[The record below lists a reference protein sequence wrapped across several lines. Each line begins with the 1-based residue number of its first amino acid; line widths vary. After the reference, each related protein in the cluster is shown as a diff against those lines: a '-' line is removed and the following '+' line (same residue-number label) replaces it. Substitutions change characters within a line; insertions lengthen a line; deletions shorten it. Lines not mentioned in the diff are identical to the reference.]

1 MTKQEG
7 PAGRATGR
15 TRLGSTSPKRAKRF
29 KAEIATVC
37 AATMRPLKAV
47 GGSYKVDRHARLL
60 FPKEK
65 ADFATAVEATRREV
79 NRAAQVA
86 IARTRYERHELRAA
100 REWAQ
105 RLGYLLTLVER
116 AAKRLPPG
124 DAAVVAA
131 DMAAGFAHPDAS
143 SVIGLLVPTIEC
155 INAMCALAIV
165 LRRFDIAP
173 PPPPRSDPLARYF
186 VEAMAAA
193 YKAMHALQ
201 PPRSRK
207 GPFVDLLAAAWLDLD
222 FPWPSP
228 DTSLEGWLGQKAE
241 ALPTL
246 ATKVSDQT
254 R

>member
-1 MTKQEG
+1 MSRSSKCPNFVKSDHT
-7 PAGRATGR
+7 
-15 TRLGSTSPKRAKRF
+15 
-29 KAEIATVC
+29 
-37 AATMRPLKAV
+37 AAIRPLKAV
-47 GGSYKVDRHARLL
+47 GGSYGVDAHASVL

-65 ADFATAVEATRREV
+65 ADRATAVEATRREV

-86 IARTRYERHELRAA
+86 VARTRHERHDLRVA
-100 REWAQ
+100 REQAQ
-105 RLGYLLTLVER
+105 RLGRLLTLIER
-116 AAKRLPPG
+116 GARRLPPG

-131 DMAAGFAHPDAS
+131 DIAAGFAHPDAS
-143 SVIGLLVPTIEC
+143 SVIGLLVPAIEC
-155 INAMCALAIV
+155 INEMRALAIE

-173 PPPPRSDPLARYF
+173 PPPSRSDPLARYF

-193 YKAMHALQ
+193 YKAIRALQ

-228 DTSLEGWLGQKAE
+228 DTSLESWLGQKAE